1 MRLIIA
7 LGALVILSLQYKA
20 WFSDVGF
27 RATAQMRTEVDA
39 ERAKVTVLAAR
50 NQVLAAEIA
59 ALNSG
64 ADVMEA
70 RARLDLGMIRKGE
83 VFLLVADNVR

>member
-7 LGALVILSLQYKA
+7 LGVLLILALQYKA

-27 RATAQMRTEVDA
+27 RAAAQLRTEVEA
-39 ERAKVTVLAAR
+39 EKAKVTVLAAS
-50 NQVLAAEIA
+50 NQVLAAEIM
-59 ALNSG
+59 ALKSG
-64 ADVMEA
+64 TDVMEA